1 MRMPLRTDRL
11 RRANAAS
18 VPTAAV
24 FRAARGALAAL
35 AILTVL
41 AVLTSGCA
49 ETQTLAEPVAVSA
62 SPPSPAP
69 AAASAPVANA
79 GYAAAPSAEL
89 ENVSPKAREAY
100 LQGYALMASKDWN
113 GALAAFSSAFA
124 EAPDMAG
131 AFEGA
136 GLAALELGRMGEAA
150 GYFEKAAFLDPGQW
164 SPHAYLAGIY
174 RSQGRQELFAEECFA
189 VISMAKGEQDRAASA
204 IMQAHDK
211 AKAAAFGQARDPGA
225 NLRIEVSELTQ
236 ANAPATFP
244 AATPLAMPEAPA
256 QAQAYSTPVKPGE
269 TRSGVL
275 PINEAASMP
284 APPSVAAGHR
294 PAPQTPALQT
304 PSAQDDPDRQAEEE
318 RLATARALMAQAEA
332 QAQAQ
337 VEAKADAEAKAL
349 AETRVKEE
357 AKAKAETQA
366 RAQAERPAS
375 VPKAAAQQA
384 KTAEQKKT
392 VDKPKAPKKGK
403 SFTILESS
411 WDSREKAETRAAALR
426 GRDIPARAD
435 TVSMSGRSVFFRVL
449 IGDYSSLSDA
459 REAADSLAAR
469 ADLSGLLPIRP

>member
-1 MRMPLRTDRL
+1 MRMPLRTNRP
-11 RRANAAS
+11 RRRTNAAS
-18 VPTAAV
+18 LPVNV
-24 FRAARGALAAL
+24 FCRATRCALSA
-35 AILTVL
+35 L
-41 AVLTSGCA
+41 AVLTILICGCA
-49 ETQTLAEPVAVSA
+49 KTQELAEPVTASA

-69 AAASAPVANA
+69 ATASAPAANA
-79 GYAAAPSAEL
+79 GYAAAPSAGL
-89 ENVSPKAREAY
+89 ENVSPKARGAY
-100 LQGYALMASKDWN
+100 LQGYALMANKDWN
-113 GALAAFSSAFA
+113 GALAAFSAAFA

-131 AFEGA
+131 AYEGA

-189 VISMAKGEQDRAASA
+189 VISMAKGEQDRAAAA

-211 AKAAAFGQARDPGA
+211 AKAAAFGQAGDAGA
-225 NLRIEVSELTQ
+225 NLRVEVSELTQ

-244 AATPLAMPEAPA
+244 AATPLAMPAAPA
-256 QAQAYSTPVKPGE
+256 QVQAYSSPIKPGE

-275 PINEAASMP
+275 PVDDAAPMP
-284 APPSVAAGHR
+284 GYSPDAAGRR

-304 PSAQDDPDRQAEEE
+304 PYAQRAPDRQAEEE

-349 AETRVKEE
+349 AETRAKEE
-357 AKAKAETQA
+357 AKAKTETQA
-366 RAQAERPAS
+366 RAQTERPAS
-375 VPKAAAQQA
+375 APKAAAPQA
-384 KTAEQKKT
+384 KTAEPKKT
-392 VDKPKAPKKGK
+392 ADRPKAPKKGK

-411 WDSREKAETRAAALR
+411 WDSREKAEARAAALR

-435 TVSMSGRSVFFRVL
+435 TVSMSGRGVFFRVL
-449 IGDYSSLSDA
+449 IGDYASLSDA